1 MNRPIDEPNTE
12 SPSLPPAEPR
22 DTARSR
28 SLKFKLAALGLTLVS
43 ALAGTGLAYWL
54 KAPEPDARV
63 PRIETY
69 NDAIPTKLF
78 KEWGRPDFV
87 IVMTAQQHGYLL
99 PCGCSDPQIGGLER
113 RYNFQQL
120 LKGRGWPV
128 VAVDLGDVAQKSGPA
143 KLPNVQGLIKYRYS
157 MQALKA
163 MGYLGVGLGEYDAA
177 LSLREIDGYAINEP
191 KPAVLAANITPLE
204 NWPGFKAMEVETVP
218 GVNVKVGVTSVV
230 GPTVAENIKD
240 PFVKFLVGVP
250 KGTPRTLDVLRQQL
264 HDMQAAKV
272 DLPILLY
279 HGLATGREEALR
291 CAEAFPEFPVIVC
304 LSEEDE
310 PPALPHIV
318 KHKGGNRN
326 YVFRL
331 GHKGKNIGVLGVYRN
346 GQGNADFTFKYQLV
360 EMSTEYKTPEEKEA
374 GHPILQLMEEYTREL
389 KRDNYL
395 ARYRQT
401 MHIVQAMAP
410 VPGLRNPGD
419 GKPTY
424 IGTEA
429 CKKCHE
435 HAYEVWLRR
444 DPAGRSHS
452 RAYETLVNAKRPS
465 LRQYDAE
472 CIVCHTVGFGYN
484 SGFTDEVKTKHLE
497 NVGCESCHGPGS
509 LHAKN
514 PENQEWRDRMNQQW
528 RGAKKKNDAIE
539 RFCQTCHDAEND
551 VHWIHNGQKDPFKEK
566 WSKIIHNNE

>member
-1 MNRPIDEPNTE
+1 MNRPKDELNTE
-12 SPSLPPAEPR
+12 TPSLPPVSPR
-22 DTARSR
+22 DAARSR
-28 SLKFKLAALGLTLVS
+28 GLKFKLAALGLTLVS

-54 KAPEPDARV
+54 KTPEPNAAL
-63 PRIETY
+63 PKIETY
-69 NDAIPTKLF
+69 NDAIPSKLF
-78 KEWGRPDFV
+78 RDWEKPDFV
-87 IVMTAQQHGYLL
+87 ILLSAQQHGYLL
-99 PCGCSDPQIGGLER
+99 PCGCSNPQIGGLER
-113 RYNFQQL
+113 RYNFLQL

-157 MQALKA
+157 MLALKE
-163 MGYLGVGLGEYDAA
+163 MGYLGVGIGEYDAA
-177 LSLREIDGYAINEP
+177 LSLRDIDGYAINEP

-204 NWPGFKAMEVETVP
+204 NWPGFKALEVETVP

-230 GPTVAENIKD
+230 GPTVAETIKD
-240 PFVKFLVGVP
+240 SSVKFLVGVP
-250 KGTPRTLDVLRQQL
+250 QGTPGTADVLTQQL
-264 HDMQAAKV
+264 KEMQAAKV

-279 HGLATGREEALR
+279 HGLAAPRKKDFKVEPVE
-291 CAEAFPEFPVIVC
+291 CAKKFPQFRAIVC

-310 PPALPHIV
+310 PPAQAYV
-318 KHKGGNRN
+318 VDHKDGTKN
-326 YVFRL
+326 YIFRL
-331 GHKGKNIGVLGVYRN
+331 GHKGKNVGVLGVYRDAP
-346 GQGNADFTFKYQLV
+346 GNTGFHFRYQLV
-360 EMSTEYKTPEEKEA
+360 EMGTEYMTPKEREA
-374 GHPILQLMEEYTREL
+374 GHPILQLMEGYTGEL
-389 KRDNYL
+389 RRDNYL
-395 ARYRQT
+395 ARYRQA

-435 HAYEVWLRR
+435 HAYDIWVKT
-444 DPAGRSHS
+444 PHAH
-452 RAYETLVNAKRPS
+452 AYKTLVEAKRPS

-484 SGFTDEVKTKHLE
+484 SGYTDEVKTKHLE

-514 PENQEWRDRMNQQW
+514 PENQEWRDRMNQHW